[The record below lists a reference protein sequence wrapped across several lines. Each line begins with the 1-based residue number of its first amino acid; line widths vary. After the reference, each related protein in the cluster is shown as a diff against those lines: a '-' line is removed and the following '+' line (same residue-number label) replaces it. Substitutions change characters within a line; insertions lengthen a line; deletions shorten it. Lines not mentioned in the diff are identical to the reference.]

1 LLGLAGCTGGGDD
14 PPASSST
21 TSGASTTSS
30 PATGSTTTSPTTS
43 GPADAYPAAARAHT
57 VEGGKAFVEYYY
69 ATLNAVLRQPRTGV
83 LPDLGA
89 DVCEFCKKNEKRVTD
104 LVAGKGRYDSTVVQ
118 LARLKPLEGAPT
130 GQQYYRADSTQ
141 LGAWILDSTGK
152 KFQQDRKIA
161 IPVTLVV
168 TWSEGR
174 WKLYGAEKA

>member
-1 LLGLAGCTGGGDD
+1 VSGSTTSG
-14 PPASSST
+14 SST
-21 TSGASTTSS
+21 TSSESTGS
-30 PATGSTTTSPTTS
+30 STTTATTS
-43 GPADAYPAAARAHT
+43 GPADGYPAAARANT

-69 ATLNAVLRQPRTGV
+69 ATLNAVLREPRTGV

-104 LVAGKGRYDSTVVQ
+104 LVDGKGRYDSTVVE
-118 LARLKPLEGAPT
+118 LMRLKPLAGAPT

-141 LGAWILDSTGK
+141 LGAWILDATGK
-152 KFQQDRKIA
+152 RFQQDRKVA